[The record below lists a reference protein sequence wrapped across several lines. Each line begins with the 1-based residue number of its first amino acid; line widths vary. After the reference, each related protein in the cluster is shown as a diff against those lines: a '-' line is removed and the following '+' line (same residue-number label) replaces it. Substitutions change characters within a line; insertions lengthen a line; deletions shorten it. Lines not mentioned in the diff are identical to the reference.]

1 MAVKRK
7 PWEDVV
13 SFDDWKQEVNDDSQ
27 EEEPGKSYA
36 EGSAPQE
43 IQGIGINTDDEDID
57 LNDMIASL
65 NQQNAGYVEK
75 AREEE
80 KEQREKVLE
89 AEREA
94 ERKRQEEILRA
105 KFEAESAER
114 ERIAFEEAEA
124 YAAAEREKR
133 EKSFKAVT
141 SKLFK
146 KKPKDDETDIA
157 SPIES
162 EEKEIDNDPSVE
174 ETIPTSHETILDNSG
189 NNKSDDVDSN
199 LSEPELNSGVEIEN
213 NSQEESRKESDSTLL
228 SMPKRSEH
236 QNVTKVKNREKILE
250 KKRIEKEM
258 QRMEEAQKENDAVPE
273 ENVEISVSTPE
284 SVTHKEEE
292 KEPIAEED
300 LLLSGNT
307 EELNVSQS
315 ESPSDEETKSS
326 STKKETKKETKNS
339 KEIQKEKA
347 PKPEKP
353 VKEQKEKKPFF
364 LFGKKQKA
372 LDQQSENYIEKSSGT
387 TKENDRPDW
396 EFLATH
402 DEMTGLLNQ
411 RAYEEQKGNAH
422 KKPYA
427 VIFVDV
433 NNLKYANDTLGHA
446 AGNKL
451 IIATADKL
459 KELFPNC
466 VYRIGGDEF
475 VAVVEYASVKKIEKD
490 LVDKKNNFNES
501 LLAKTKE
508 EKESGLIYAASFGYA
523 YTDGSK
529 SFDVVSA
536 EADKAM
542 YAVKEAYKK
551 ANPQFDMRSGKGKLP
566 DKNKKEEPPKDY
578 DSLLTDEQRNLKST
592 IKNNHRPVSAQS
604 TAQILRDVQSR
615 ASEVIAILI
624 ADPNFNQLFIILK
637 PDVFINIVTE
647 MEAMIDYSYLYI
659 LYEGGPQY
667 KGSDEYLSEVTH
679 IFEAIGNGIKSGR
692 IRSEKDFQKIK
703 GINVFKNIYID
714 M

>member
-1 MAVKRK
+1 MAATKK

-27 EEEPGKSYA
+27 TEEPGKSYA
-36 EGSAPQE
+36 QNSAPQE
-43 IQGIGINTDDEDID
+43 IQGIGISNDDEDID

-75 AREEE
+75 AKAEE
-80 KEQREKVLE
+80 KEQREKI
-89 AEREA
+89 REA
-94 ERKRQEEILRA
+94 EQEEERKRKEEILRA

-141 SKLFK
+141 SKFFK
-146 KKPKDDETDIA
+146 KKPKEEPADAENMEANEILEASDIPDKEKLSENKDIPETVTETP
-157 SPIES
+157 SGSS
-162 EEKEIDNDPSVE
+162 EETAKEVE
-174 ETIPTSHETILDNSG
+174 EPKIDSETKN
-189 NNKSDDVDSN
+189 
-199 LSEPELNSGVEIEN
+199 EPSAVAPAE
-213 NSQEESRKESDSTLL
+213 
-228 SMPKRSEH
+228 PKGRQS
-236 QNVTKVKNREKILE
+236 VTKVKNREKMLE
-250 KKRIEKEM
+250 QKRIEREMRRQEEELQNKE
-258 QRMEEAQKENDAVPE
+258 ELSEVETVPE
-273 ENVEISVSTPE
+273 EEKISDGTKPVENTEDQNKYSSLSGSKESVSPVKT
-284 SVTHKEEE
+284 KEE
-292 KEPIAEED
+292 
-300 LLLSGNT
+300 ST
-307 EELNVSQS
+307 EELVVDDT
-315 ESPSDEETKSS
+315 ESKSINTEKSS
-326 STKKETKKETKNS
+326 KKNTNKKTQP
-339 KEIQKEKA
+339 QKEA
-347 PKPEKP
+347 
-353 VKEQKEKKPFF
+353 KEKKPFF
-364 LFGKKQKA
+364 LFGKKQTEPKESVA
-372 LDQQSENYIEKSSGT
+372 KNQASKSDSNSKDSKNSKDAEK
-387 TKENDRPDW
+387 PDW

-411 RAYEEQKGNAH
+411 RAFEEQKSLSR

-427 VIFVDV
+427 VVYVDV

-451 IIATADKL
+451 IIATAELMK
-459 KELFPNC
+459 KLFPDC
-466 VYRIGGDEF
+466 SYRIGGDEF
-475 VAVVEYASVKKIEKD
+475 VAVMEYPSVKKIEKE
-490 LVDKKNNFNES
+490 LLDKKNSFNNAMLEKS
-501 LLAKTKE
+501 KE
-508 EKESGLIYAASFGYA
+508 EKESGLVYAASFGYS

-529 SFDVVSA
+529 SFEEVSA

-551 ANPQFDMRSGKGKLP
+551 ANPQFDMRSGKGRLP
-566 DKNKKEEPPKDY
+566 DKKKQELPKDY
-578 DSLLTDEQRNLKST
+578 DSLLTAEQRGLKTT

-604 TAQILRDVQSR
+604 TSQILRDVQSK

-624 ADPNFNQLFIILK
+624 ADPNFDQLFIILK
-637 PDVFINIVTE
+637 PEVFINIVTE

-703 GINVFKNIYID
+703 GINVFKNIYVD

>member
-1 MAVKRK
+1 MAATKK

-27 EEEPGKSYA
+27 TEEPGKSYA
-36 EGSAPQE
+36 QNSAPQE
-43 IQGIGINTDDEDID
+43 IQGIGISNDDEDID

-75 AREEE
+75 AKAEE
-80 KEQREKVLE
+80 KEQREKI
-89 AEREA
+89 REA
-94 ERKRQEEILRA
+94 EQEEERKRKEEILRA

-141 SKLFK
+141 SKFFK
-146 KKPKDDETDIA
+146 KKPKEEPTDTENMEANEILEASDIPDKEKPSENKDIPETVTETP
-157 SPIES
+157 SGSS
-162 EEKEIDNDPSVE
+162 EETAKDVE
-174 ETIPTSHETILDNSG
+174 EPKIDSETKN
-189 NNKSDDVDSN
+189 
-199 LSEPELNSGVEIEN
+199 EPSAVAPAE
-213 NSQEESRKESDSTLL
+213 
-228 SMPKRSEH
+228 PKGRQS
-236 QNVTKVKNREKILE
+236 VTKVKNREKMLE
-250 KKRIEKEM
+250 QKRIEREMRRQEEELQNKE
-258 QRMEEAQKENDAVPE
+258 EPSKSVETVPE
-273 ENVEISVSTPE
+273 EEKISDGSKPVENTKDQNKSSSLSGSKESVSPVKT
-284 SVTHKEEE
+284 KEE
-292 KEPIAEED
+292 
-300 LLLSGNT
+300 ST
-307 EELNVSQS
+307 EELVVDDT
-315 ESPSDEETKSS
+315 ESKSINTEKSS
-326 STKKETKKETKNS
+326 KKNTNKKTQP
-339 KEIQKEKA
+339 QKEA
-347 PKPEKP
+347 
-353 VKEQKEKKPFF
+353 KEKKPFF
-364 LFGKKQKA
+364 LFGKKQTEPKESVA
-372 LDQQSENYIEKSSGT
+372 KNQASKSDSNSKDSKNSKDAEK
-387 TKENDRPDW
+387 PDW

-411 RAYEEQKGNAH
+411 RAFEEQKSLSR

-427 VIFVDV
+427 VVYVDV

-451 IIATADKL
+451 IIATAELMK
-459 KELFPNC
+459 KLFPDC
-466 VYRIGGDEF
+466 SYRIGGDEF
-475 VAVVEYASVKKIEKD
+475 VAVMEYPSVKKIEKE
-490 LVDKKNNFNES
+490 LLDKKNLFNNAMLEKS
-501 LLAKTKE
+501 KE
-508 EKESGLIYAASFGYA
+508 EKESGLVYAASFGYS

-529 SFDVVSA
+529 SFEEVSA

-551 ANPQFDMRSGKGKLP
+551 ANPQFDMRSGKGRLP
-566 DKNKKEEPPKDY
+566 DKKKQEPPKDY
-578 DSLLTDEQRNLKST
+578 DSLLTAEQRGLKTT

-604 TAQILRDVQSR
+604 TSQILRDVQSK

-624 ADPNFNQLFIILK
+624 ADPNFDQLFIILK
-637 PDVFINIVTE
+637 PEVFINIVTE

-703 GINVFKNIYID
+703 GINVFKNIYVD

>member
-1 MAVKRK
+1 MAATKK

-27 EEEPGKSYA
+27 TEEPGKSYA
-36 EGSAPQE
+36 QNSAPQE
-43 IQGIGINTDDEDID
+43 IQGIGISNDDEDID
-57 LNDMIASL
+57 LNDMIANL

-75 AREEE
+75 AKAEE
-80 KEQREKVLE
+80 KEQREKV
-89 AEREA
+89 REA
-94 ERKRQEEILRA
+94 EQEEERKRKEEILRA

-141 SKLFK
+141 SKFFK
-146 KKPKDDETDIA
+146 KKPKEEPTDTENMKANEMSDA
-157 SPIES
+157 SDIPDK
-162 EEKEIDNDPSVE
+162 EK
-174 ETIPTSHETILDNSG
+174 
-189 NNKSDDVDSN
+189 
-199 LSEPELNSGVEIEN
+199 LSETKDIPETVSETSSDSLKETAKETEEPKIDSETKNEPSGVVLTE
-213 NSQEESRKESDSTLL
+213 
-228 SMPKRSEH
+228 PKGRQS
-236 QNVTKVKNREKILE
+236 VTKVKNREKMLE
-250 KKRIEKEM
+250 QKRIEREIRR
-258 QRMEEAQKENDAVPE
+258 QEEELQSKDKSNESVETVPE
-273 ENVEISVSTPE
+273 EEKNSDDSNLVENTEDQNKSSSLSGSQESVSSTE
-284 SVTHKEEE
+284 SKEE
-292 KEPIAEED
+292 
-300 LLLSGNT
+300 ST
-307 EELNVSQS
+307 EELVV
-315 ESPSDEETKSS
+315 DDTKSKNINEEKS
-326 STKKETKKETKNS
+326 SKKNTKKNTNKKTQP
-339 KEIQKEKA
+339 QKDT
-347 PKPEKP
+347 
-353 VKEQKEKKPFF
+353 KEKKPFF
-364 LFGKKQKA
+364 LFGKKQTEPKESVA
-372 LDQQSENYIEKSSGT
+372 KDQASKSDSNSKDSKEAEK
-387 TKENDRPDW
+387 PDW

-402 DEMTGLLNQ
+402 DEMTGLFNQ
-411 RAYEEQKGNAH
+411 RAFEEQKSLSR

-427 VIFVDV
+427 VVYVDV

-451 IIATADKL
+451 IIATAELMK
-459 KELFPNC
+459 KLFPDC
-466 VYRIGGDEF
+466 SYRIGGDEF
-475 VAVVEYASVKKIEKD
+475 VAVMEYPSVKKIEKE
-490 LVDKKNNFNES
+490 LLDKKNSFNNAMLEKS
-501 LLAKTKE
+501 KE
-508 EKESGLIYAASFGYA
+508 EKESGLVYAASFGYS

-529 SFDVVSA
+529 SFEEVSA

-566 DKNKKEEPPKDY
+566 DKKKQEPPKDY
-578 DSLLTDEQRNLKST
+578 DSLLTAEQRGLKTT

-604 TAQILRDVQSR
+604 TSQILRDVQSK

-624 ADPNFNQLFIILK
+624 ADPNFDQLFIILK
-637 PDVFINIVTE
+637 PEVFINIVTE

-703 GINVFKNIYID
+703 GINVFKNIYVD

>member
-1 MAVKRK
+1 MAATKK

-27 EEEPGKSYA
+27 TEEPGKSYA
-36 EGSAPQE
+36 QNSAPQE
-43 IQGIGINTDDEDID
+43 IQGIGISNDDEDID
-57 LNDMIASL
+57 LNDMIANL

-75 AREEE
+75 AKAEE
-80 KEQREKVLE
+80 KEQREKV
-89 AEREA
+89 REA
-94 ERKRQEEILRA
+94 EQEEERKRKEEILRA

-141 SKLFK
+141 SKFFR
-146 KKPKDDETDIA
+146 KKPKEEPTDTENMEVNEMPDASDIPDKEKLSENKDMPETVTETPSGSPEEIA
-157 SPIES
+157 
-162 EEKEIDNDPSVE
+162 KEVE
-174 ETIPTSHETILDNSG
+174 EPKIDSETKN
-189 NNKSDDVDSN
+189 
-199 LSEPELNSGVEIEN
+199 EPSAVAPAE
-213 NSQEESRKESDSTLL
+213 
-228 SMPKRSEH
+228 PKGRQS
-236 QNVTKVKNREKILE
+236 VTKVKNREKMLE
-250 KKRIEKEM
+250 QKRIEREMRRQEEELQNKE
-258 QRMEEAQKENDAVPE
+258 EL
-273 ENVEISVSTPE
+273 SE
-284 SVTHKEEE
+284 SVETVLEEE
-292 KEPIAEED
+292 KISDDSKSVENTED
-300 LLLSGNT
+300 QDKSSSLSGSKESVSPVKTKEEST
-307 EELNVSQS
+307 EELVVDDT
-315 ESPSDEETKSS
+315 ESKSINTEKSS
-326 STKKETKKETKNS
+326 KKNTNKKTQP
-339 KEIQKEKA
+339 QKEA
-347 PKPEKP
+347 
-353 VKEQKEKKPFF
+353 KEKKPFF
-364 LFGKKQKA
+364 LFGKKQTEPKESVA
-372 LDQQSENYIEKSSGT
+372 KNQASKSDSNSKDSKNSKDVEK
-387 TKENDRPDW
+387 PDW

-411 RAYEEQKGNAH
+411 RAFEEQKSLPR

-427 VIFVDV
+427 VVYVDV

-451 IIATADKL
+451 IIATAELMK
-459 KELFPNC
+459 KLFPDC
-466 VYRIGGDEF
+466 SYRIGGDEF
-475 VAVVEYASVKKIEKD
+475 VAVMEYPSVKKIEKE
-490 LVDKKNNFNES
+490 LLDKKNSFNNAMLEKS
-501 LLAKTKE
+501 KE
-508 EKESGLIYAASFGYA
+508 EKESGLVYAASFGYS

-529 SFDVVSA
+529 SFEEVSA

-551 ANPQFDMRSGKGKLP
+551 ANPQFDMRSGKGRLP
-566 DKNKKEEPPKDY
+566 DKKKQEPPKDY
-578 DSLLTDEQRNLKST
+578 DSLLTAEQRGLKTT

-604 TAQILRDVQSR
+604 TSQILRDVQSK

-624 ADPNFNQLFIILK
+624 ADPNFDQLFIILK
-637 PDVFINIVTE
+637 PEVFINIVTE

-703 GINVFKNIYID
+703 GINVFKNIYVD